1 MPAFLK
7 NKWLWIGLVLIAV
20 IVVGFSFMQNAGK
33 AKKAEVEKAA
43 ATRVESPY
51 AAIAN
56 GKVDVEGGI
65 IQIAA
70 RRGGVVREVLVQE
83 GDRVVAGQI
92 LARQEDDEPRLA
104 LQSANADVAQAESQ
118 IRLIQV
124 EIRTAQRE
132 HDRLQRLVASNFV
145 AASRM
150 DQARDAI
157 ATAQARLAAQQASV
171 QTARARRDQA
181 AYNVELTVIRA
192 PQSGRIV
199 RRYANPGAGA
209 STLNVSNMFDLE
221 PDAPR
226 IARAEIVESDIP
238 NISAGQAVEITPE
251 GDPSKVYVG
260 TVLRRAAVFGPR
272 KLASDDP
279 LQRSEGPV
287 GWVVA
292 LDGPSTPP
300 NTLTRR
306 LYCADGVS
314 DRRRPP
320 APLPTDLTGRLTGSC
335 SARRACRSAWPRR
348 VCPRRTSWCSGRSS
362 PRRGCPAAG
371 PSCAPPCSA
380 TRCRR

>member
-7 NKWLWIGLVLIAV
+7 NKWLWIGIVLIVV
-20 IVVGFSFMQNAGK
+20 IVVGFSFMQKAGK
-33 AKKAEVEKAA
+33 AKKAEEEKAA
-43 ATRVESPY
+43 ATQVESPY

-118 IRLIQV
+118 LRLIQV
-124 EIRTAQRE
+124 DIRTAQRE
-132 HDRLQRLVASNFV
+132 YDRLERLVATNFV

-157 ATAQARLAAQQASV
+157 AQAQARLGSQQAAV

-192 PQSGRIV
+192 PQAGRIV

-238 NISAGQAVEITPE
+238 NISAGQSVEITPE

-260 TVLRRAAVFGPR
+260 TVLRRAAVFGAR
-272 KLASDDP
+272 RLQSDDP
-279 LQRSEGPV
+279 SERTDERVVEVVVSADNAPMLIGQRVLVKFMKPGH
-287 GWVVA
+287 VA
-292 LDGPSTPP
+292 GE
-300 NTLTRR
+300 RR
-306 LYCADGVS
+306 PTAKPADGKAHKS
-314 DRRRPP
+314 DQ
-320 APLPTDLTGRLTGSC
+320 
-335 SARRACRSAWPRR
+335 
-348 VCPRRTSWCSGRSS
+348 
-362 PRRGCPAAG
+362 
-371 PSCAPPCSA
+371 
-380 TRCRR
+380 